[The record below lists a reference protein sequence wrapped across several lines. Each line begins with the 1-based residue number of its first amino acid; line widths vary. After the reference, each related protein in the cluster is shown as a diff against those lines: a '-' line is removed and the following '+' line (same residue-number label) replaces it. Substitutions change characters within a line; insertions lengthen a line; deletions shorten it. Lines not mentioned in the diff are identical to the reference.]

1 MDHEKTP
8 DPIISLQ
15 QKVVIH
21 PFNRDAA
28 VYFQAPH
35 WGRLKFK
42 DQPVPGQRYREIQ
55 SRAQGV
61 YLDTISQAGFF
72 NA

>member
-8 DPIISLQ
+8 DPFISLQ

-35 WGRLKFK
+35 WGRLKF
-42 DQPVPGQRYREIQ
+42 QT
-55 SRAQGV
+55 S
-61 YLDTISQAGFF
+61 
-72 NA
+72 